1 MVFRNF
7 FKNLQKTAATIII
20 VSGLP
25 RSGTSMMMK
34 VLEAGGVDIVTDNIR
49 VADEDNPKGYYELEP
64 VKALKEGDDDWIT
77 DAPGK
82 AVKVI
87 SSLLEHLPSTYQYK
101 IVFMRR
107 EIAEILASQKQML
120 IRRGETSE
128 GDDSQMAEMF
138 QEHLKRVRVWL
149 ANQPNMEVLYVDYN
163 ALMGN
168 PDPEIKAVA
177 EFLGLTK
184 NLNAML
190 AVPDNKLY
198 RQKAK

>member
-1 MVFRNF
+1 MGIFNP
-7 FKNLQKTAATIII
+7 FKKRKAPAVITI

-34 VLEAGGVDIVTDNIR
+34 VLEAGGLEIFTDNQR
-49 VADEDNPKGYYELEP
+49 TADEDNPKGYYELED
-64 VKALKEGDDDWIT
+64 VKALKDGKSDWMQ

-87 SSLLEHLPSTYQYK
+87 SSLLEYLPSNYKYK

-120 IRRGETSE
+120 IRRGESSD
-128 GDDSQMAEMF
+128 GDDQKMAEMF

-149 ANQPNMEVLYVDYN
+149 ANQPNMDILYVDYN
-163 ALMGN
+163 ALMAA
-168 PDPEIKAVA
+168 PDPEVKAVA
-177 EFLGLTK
+177 EFLDLTEK
-184 NLNAML
+184 LDAML
-190 AVPDNKLY
+190 SVPDKKLY
-198 RQKAK
+198 RQKVS

>member
-1 MVFRNF
+1 MGIFNP
-7 FKNLQKTAATIII
+7 FKKRKTPAVITL

-34 VLEAGGVDIVTDNIR
+34 VLEAGGMEIVTDNLR
-49 VADEDNPKGYYELEP
+49 TADEDNPKGYYELED
-64 VKALKEGDDDWIT
+64 VKALKDGKSDWLQ

-87 SSLLEHLPSTYQYK
+87 SSLLEYLPPDYK
-101 IVFMRR
+101 YKFVFMRR

-120 IRRGETSE
+120 IRRGESSD
-128 GDDSQMAEMF
+128 GDDQKMAEMF

-163 ALMGN
+163 ALMAD
-168 PDPEIKAVA
+168 PDPEIKTVA
-177 EFLGLTK
+177 EFLGLAE
-184 NLNAML
+184 NLEAML
-190 AVPDNKLY
+190 AVPDKKLY
-198 RQKAK
+198 RQKTN

>member
-1 MVFRNF
+1 MGIFNS
-7 FKNLQKTAATIII
+7 FKKRKAPAAITL

-34 VLEAGGVDIVTDNIR
+34 VLEAGGMEIYTDNLR
-49 VADEDNPKGYYELEP
+49 TADDDNPKGYYELED
-64 VKALKEGDDDWIT
+64 VKALKDGKSDWMQ

-87 SSLLEHLPSTYQYK
+87 SSLLEYLPSDYKYK

-107 EIAEILASQKQML
+107 EISEILASQKQML
-120 IRRGETSE
+120 IRRSE
-128 GDDSQMAEMF
+128 NSDGDDKQMAEMF

-149 ANQPNMEVLYVDYN
+149 ANQSNMDVLYVDYN
-163 ALMGN
+163 ALMAN

-177 EFLGLTK
+177 EFLDLNK
-184 NLNAML
+184 NLDVML
-190 AVPDNKLY
+190 AVPDKKLY
-198 RQKAK
+198 RQKAG

>member
-1 MVFRNF
+1 LGIFNP
-7 FKNLQKTAATIII
+7 FKKRKAPAVITI

-34 VLEAGGVDIVTDNIR
+34 VLEAGGLEIFTDNQR
-49 VADEDNPKGYYELEP
+49 TADEDNPKGYYELED
-64 VKALKEGDDDWIT
+64 VKALKDGKSDWMQ

-87 SSLLEHLPSTYQYK
+87 SSLLEYLPSNYKYK

-120 IRRGETSE
+120 IRRGESSD
-128 GDDSQMAEMF
+128 GDDQKMAEMF

-149 ANQPNMEVLYVDYN
+149 ANQPNMDILYVDYN
-163 ALMGN
+163 ALMAA
-168 PDPEIKAVA
+168 PDPEVKAVA
-177 EFLGLTK
+177 EFLDLTEK
-184 NLNAML
+184 LDAML
-190 AVPDNKLY
+190 SVPDKKLY
-198 RQKAK
+198 RQKVS

>member
-1 MVFRNF
+1 MGI
-7 FKNLQKTAATIII
+7 FKRFQRQQPAVITI

-34 VLEAGGVDIVTDNIR
+34 VLEAGGMEIVTDNLR
-49 VADEDNPKGYYELEP
+49 VADEDNPKGYYELEQ
-64 VKALKEGDDDWIT
+64 VKALKDGDDSWIK

-82 AVKVI
+82 VVKVI
-87 SSLLEHLPSTYQYK
+87 SSLLEYLPSTYKYK

-120 IRRGETSE
+120 IRRGEPSDGNDQE
-128 GDDSQMAEMF
+128 MAEMF

-149 ANQPNMEVLYVDYN
+149 ANQPNMDILYVDYN
-163 ALMGN
+163 TLMAD

-177 EFLGLTK
+177 EFLGLTE
-184 NLNAML
+184 NLDAML
-190 AVPDNKLY
+190 AVPDKKLY
-198 RQKAK
+198 RQKAN